1 MGSPDAE
8 LPPESLSKQIDFIL
22 EIDRLKSV
30 VRRTSLLD
38 RSRRENTAEHSWQ
51 IALMAVLLAEHSD
64 PAVDI
69 NHVVVM
75 LLVHDL
81 VEIDAGDTFIYDE
94 EALATKTAR
103 ELQAAERI
111 FGLLPGEQGKRLRA
125 LWDEFEACET
135 PEARFANAIDR
146 LQPLLN
152 NYFTGGETWKEPGVT
167 EDRVIARNEMIGL
180 DSPQLWA
187 YAEGLIKDAVRQGFL
202 RPANTDRS
210 DPAVT

>member
-1 MGSPDAE
+1 MGAPDADP
-8 LPPESLSKQIDFIL
+8 PPEYLSKQIDFVL

-30 VRRTSLLD
+30 LRRTSLLD
-38 RSRRENTAEHSWQ
+38 RSRRENSAEHSWQ
-51 IALMAVLLAEHSD
+51 IALMAVLLAEHAD
-64 PAVDI
+64 PPVNI

-103 ELQAAERI
+103 ELQAADRI
-111 FGLLPGEQGKRLRA
+111 FGLLPQGQGRRLRT
-125 LWDEFEACET
+125 LWEEFEAHET

-152 NYFTGGETWKEPGVT
+152 NYFTGGETWREPGVT
-167 EDRVIARNEMIGL
+167 GDRVIARNEVIGL
-180 DSPQLWA
+180 GSPRLWA
-187 YAEGLIKDAVRQGFL
+187 YAEGLIEDAVRKGFL
-202 RPANTDRS
+202 RPANTN
-210 DPAVT
+210 PQ

>member
-1 MGSPDAE
+1 MGSADAASQS
-8 LPPESLSKQIDFIL
+8 ESLARQIDFIL

-30 VRRTSLLD
+30 LRRTSLLD

-51 IALMAVLLAEHSD
+51 IALMAVLLAEHAD
-64 PAVDI
+64 PPVDI
-69 NHVVVM
+69 DHVVVM

-94 EALATKTAR
+94 EGLATKTAR

-111 FGLLPGEQGKRLRA
+111 FGLLGGEQGERLRS
-125 LWDEFEACET
+125 LWDEFEAQET

-152 NYFTGGETWKEPGVT
+152 NYFTGGETWREPGVT
-167 EDRVIARNEMIGL
+167 EDRVIARNELIG
-180 DSPQLWA
+180 SAAPALWA
-187 YAEGLIKDAVRQGFL
+187 YAEGLIHDATRRGLL
-202 RPANTDRS
+202 RAAPS
-210 DPAVT
+210 DPQ